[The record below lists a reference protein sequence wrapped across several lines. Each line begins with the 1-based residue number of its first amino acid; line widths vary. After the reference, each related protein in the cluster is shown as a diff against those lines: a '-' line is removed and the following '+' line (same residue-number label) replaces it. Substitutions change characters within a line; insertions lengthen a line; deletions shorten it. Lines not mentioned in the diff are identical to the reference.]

1 MISKTIPPCEVQ
13 RQEGWALYKD
23 NLLFNQ
29 TSDLEGWK
37 KGNKSTQMWFSQLGG
52 GE

>member
-1 MISKTIPPCEVQ
+1 MIWKAIPCEVWG
-13 RQEGWALYKD
+13 QEGWVLY

-37 KGNKSTQMWFSQLGG
+37 KGKTTIKMRLNQTAG
-52 GE
+52 GEAF